1 MVDPPLSGAT
11 KWTRTNG
18 RAPGP
23 DPPGNATPELITRA
37 RAAAPRRARGD
48 TAIGR
53 TQYTCVAR
61 RARAPPMLA
70 PAVCVESYSLVVVAP
85 PCRRHVCTGAGAGRA
100 RSLHRCR
107 AHAAAMHTR
116 TTPRALP
123 GPRSFPPSLRHGG
136 ALPPCLP
143 RQSIP
148 RSAPVMCP
156 LVFRAGSEA
165 ARTHASRPQV
175 PVRARE
181 RPRSVAVTLG

>member
-61 RARAPPMLA
+61 RAHAPPMLA

-85 PCRRHVCTGAGAGRA
+85 PCRRHVCTGALGLA